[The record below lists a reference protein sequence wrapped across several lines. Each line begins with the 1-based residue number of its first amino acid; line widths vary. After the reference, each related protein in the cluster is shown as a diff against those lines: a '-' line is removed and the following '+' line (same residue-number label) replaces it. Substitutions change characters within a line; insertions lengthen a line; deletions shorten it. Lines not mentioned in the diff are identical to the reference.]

1 MAKVTQ
7 ILSEEDYD
15 HALTRMNEIFQAEI
29 GTPEGDERDAL
40 FDLIEEYEN
49 EHYPIDP
56 PSVIGAIEF
65 YMDQQGLTEDDLIP
79 LIGSRQKVAEV
90 LSGKRDITMSMA
102 QALHKRLG
110 ISAETLL
117 QETTTSVGAS
127 REE

>member
-7 ILSEEDYD
+7 ILTEEDYD
-15 HALTRMNEIFQAEI
+15 RALTRMNEIFQAEI

-56 PSVIGAIEF
+56 PSVKGAIEF

-79 LIGSRQKVAEV
+79 LIGSRQSVVEV
-90 LSGKRDITMSMA
+90 LSGKRGITTSMA
-102 QALHKRLG
+102 RALHKHLG

-117 QETTTSVGAS
+117 QETPNSVGAS
-127 REE
+127 HED

>member
-1 MAKVTQ
+1 MAKFTQ
-7 ILSEEDYD
+7 ILTEKDYD
-15 HALTRMNEIFQAEI
+15 RALTRMNEIFQAEI